1 MVIFV
6 ILMVA
11 IALLS
16 ALCFLVA
23 NRSQKEAA
31 PEHFKRYVKEMTE
44 QAKEPAP
51 VNEDVVA
58 YSPADIPGILNDTL
72 SSVPVADVEEAMMGC
87 YGLMGAPGTTL
98 AQRKQE
104 VIPFQTNSLDE
115 MLTRA
120 TMEIT
125 CMESE
130 QHISKF
136 TVFTH
141 KKSKTNPHV
150 DLVAHST
157 EPNRIRLIRLWRT
170 NDGFVASLPN

>member
-6 ILMVA
+6 IVMVA

-16 ALCFLVA
+16 AIGFLVA
-23 NRSQKEAA
+23 NRSQTEA
-31 PEHFKRYVKEMTE
+31 PPVHFKRYVSEIKE
-44 QAKEPAP
+44 QAKEPTP

-58 YSPADIPGILNDTL
+58 YSPADVPGILHDSL
-72 SSVPVADVEEAMMGC
+72 SAVPIAPVEEAMMGC

-104 VIPFQTNSLDE
+104 VIPFRTNSLDE

-125 CMESE
+125 CMESD

-136 TVFTH
+136 TIFTH
-141 KKSKTNPHV
+141 KISKTNPHV

-170 NDGFVASLPN
+170 QDSYIASLPN